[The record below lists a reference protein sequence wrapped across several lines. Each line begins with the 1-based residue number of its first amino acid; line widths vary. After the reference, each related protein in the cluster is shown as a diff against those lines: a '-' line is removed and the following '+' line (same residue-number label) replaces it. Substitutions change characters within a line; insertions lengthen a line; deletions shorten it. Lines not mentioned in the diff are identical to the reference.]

1 MVAGGAAM
9 GSGIPDPMATHSS
22 IFERLRNHDPR
33 AWDDFVSRYEPMIR
47 GWCRQW
53 FPRET
58 DDMVQEVLLKLVSSL
73 RTFEYDPEK
82 GRFRGWLKTV
92 TNNLM
97 AELKRRRPPPP
108 IDGEFLPDEVQAG
121 TDLWDRLKAMFDL
134 ERLAVAKER
143 VRARVKPA
151 TWSAY
156 VETAERGRKAT
167 EVGREL
173 GLSVGAVHQ
182 ARHKVIKYLRREIED
197 LEDPT

>member
-1 MVAGGAAM
+1 M
-9 GSGIPDPMATHSS
+9 GSGTQDPMATHSS
-22 IFERLRNHDPR
+22 IFGPLRDRDPR
-33 AWDDFVSRYEPMIR
+33 AWEDFVSRYQPMIR

-58 DDMVQEVLLKLVSSL
+58 DDMVQEVLLKLVCSL
-73 RTFEYDPEK
+73 RTFEYDPQK

-97 AELKRRRPPPP
+97 AELKRRPQPP
-108 IDGEFLPDEVQAG
+108 IDGRVLTDEVQAED
-121 TDLWDRLKAMFDL
+121 DLEARLNAMFDL
-134 ERLAVAKER
+134 ERLAEAKDR

-167 EVGREL
+167 EVSREL
-173 GLSVGAVHQ
+173 GMSFGAVHQ
-182 ARHKVIKYLRREIED
+182 AKHKVIKSLRREIED
-197 LEDPT
+197 LESLP